1 MLVVS
6 LFLRFGLPVLFGG
19 HVQNESYGEI
29 LFAVGCRHDL
39 PLGRGFDSEEASP
52 RLAFLIYTSKGWIFF
67 QDRSFDRSQA
77 RNRELRAAPIKCV
90 HDALWRFLQEQQQ
103 RGRMCV
109 LRRYFAEGGRIPVAQ
124 PPEQLLAR
132 EDPQMQR
139 ALEVATEK

>member
-52 RLAFLIYTSKGWIFF
+52 RLAFLIYASKG
-67 QDRSFDRSQA
+67 
-77 RNRELRAAPIKCV
+77 
-90 HDALWRFLQEQQQ
+90 
-103 RGRMCV
+103 
-109 LRRYFAEGGRIPVAQ
+109 
-124 PPEQLLAR
+124 
-132 EDPQMQR
+132 
-139 ALEVATEK
+139 